1 MVKTAADCSCHM
13 SNLPSKEA
21 EINPL
26 VLKDEC
32 SCHGIVILRKRNIH
46 SYKRPVTWKVTDR
59 HLRSW
64 FFAGYTRHLIL
75 VPKVKQL
82 FGHLLETPWGTMKG
96 QCFNLPKDNLHV
108 LLTQKLLEDVDCGL
122 YMFIYVCLLAFC
134 LHPLISPAAFL
145 CWEFLARNFFHGEG
159 AGLTQNPQP
168 GGPGFVSGLLP

>member
-1 MVKTAADCSCHM
+1 MVNTAVDCSCHM

-26 VLKDEC
+26 VPKDEC
-32 SCHGIVILRKRNIH
+32 RCHGIVILRKPNIH
-46 SYKRPVTWKVTDR
+46 SYKQPLTWKVTER
-59 HLRSW
+59 HLKSW

-122 YMFIYVCLLAFC
+122 YVYIYVYLLSVC
-134 LHPLISPAAFL
+134 IHESVQQPSSV
-145 CWEFLARNFFHGEG
+145 ENFFHGEG
-159 AGLTQNPQP
+159 AGFTQNPQP